1 MTYTT
6 LLSIA
11 ADCAP
16 HADVLGAVRMV
27 LADDA
32 PVQSLVQQIEI
43 NRLWQPTECVE

>member
-16 HADVLGAVRMV
+16 KSDVLDAVRMV

-32 PVQSLVQQIEI
+32 PADSLLRWIEI
-43 NRLWQPTECVE
+43 NRLWRPI